1 MATETFDVT
10 KHLLVPKHELVDEKE
25 KQQLMEA
32 YEARIEDFP
41 KILLTDPAIQH
52 LSPKEG
58 NIIKI
63 LRNSATAGDAL
74 FYRVVVSE

>member
-25 KQQLMEA
+25 KQRLMET

-58 NIIKI
+58 DIIKI
-63 LRNSATAGDAL
+63 LRSSATAGDAL